1 MKVTHAL
8 RLRVPP
14 SLTLVGA
21 LVVGLTLAGSCS
33 PARSDGEADS
43 AAKTP
48 VTVRSEVSVSLRF
61 DAPLEVTE
69 VESLIVSELE
79 QLVNGLEGRE
89 LSESTSRAGSALLRV
104 RLPLGERRALVDQLA
119 RDLRGALAE
128 GDQVDVLP
136 HWKEDELGLL
146 LLTAAEPGDLHD
158 LAGRAEDLLVS
169 SGARTWVL
177 GRPTPV
183 IEVQLDEHK
192 VRATRVDVGD
202 VRGAI
207 RECALPWT
215 SIGDVRVEELS
226 DVVVA
231 YHDDILLRLRDLAVV
246 SRTQRFEGV
255 RFSATGRPAVCVLVA
270 LDRAATAGK
279 VRQALGE
286 QDWGPNAWL
295 YLDADQ
301 LRAGA
306 RLSVELPLGITQEE
320 TASTLA
326 PLSEKFAQVAGTS
339 VCVEAYGAGSIQD
352 ALATGPRPEAAALW
366 VFPERGHSLPPLDQ
380 LTGVVANQP
389 VIRSCVRDVW
399 IPLRS
404 DIDLIVECEDLEWI
418 SEVAHQVAAAVSAI
432 VAVRIIDDGLPAPAA
447 PEIRLRPDPDK
458 LLAFGLDLDEVT
470 RLVSAALRGGPPGAS
485 IPLGPR
491 SRIEVRYMDPYPSDL
506 ASLDGLEELV
516 VNPASPTP
524 IRLMDIATLEQIQSP
539 FEIVRG
545 TRRRA
550 RIQLRVEEQPS
561 EELLTDL
568 RERCSAIVLPPG
580 VDLWLEC
587 PPGKRRR

>member
-1 MKVTHAL
+1 M
-8 RLRVPP
+8 
-14 SLTLVGA
+14 
-21 LVVGLTLAGSCS
+21 
-33 PARSDGEADS
+33 
-43 AAKTP
+43 
-48 VTVRSEVSVSLRF
+48 
-61 DAPLEVTE
+61 
-69 VESLIVSELE
+69 
-79 QLVNGLEGRE
+79 
-89 LSESTSRAGSALLRV
+89 
-104 RLPLGERRALVDQLA
+104 
-119 RDLRGALAE
+119 
-128 GDQVDVLP
+128 
-136 HWKEDELGLL
+136 
-146 LLTAAEPGDLHD
+146 
-158 LAGRAEDLLVS
+158 
-169 SGARTWVL
+169 
-177 GRPTPV
+177 
-183 IEVQLDEHK
+183 IEVQLDERLCR
-192 VRATRVDVGD
+192 VRDVPAED
-202 VRGAI
+202 VRVAI
-207 RECALPWT
+207 SEAALPWT
-215 SIGDVRVEELS
+215 SFDDVDARELE
-226 DVVVA
+226 DVVIA
-231 YHDDILLRLRDLAVV
+231 YNGESLLRLRDLAVV
-246 SRTQRFEGV
+246 TRALHFEGIRCV
-255 RFSATGRPAVCVLVA
+255 VAGRPAVCVLVA
-270 LDRAATAGK
+270 LD
-279 VRQALGE
+279 QASTPQRLEHMLGE
-286 QDWGPNAWL
+286 QDWGPNSWL
-295 YLDADQ
+295 YLAADQ

-306 RLSVELPLGITQEE
+306 RVSVELPLGITQEE